1 MIYIPLIYHLNRP
14 CRPCWGKVN
23 GGHHR
28 WSSARQDITEL
39 RSESKML
46 ANYVRICGAAVWSL
60 KGNAKTGVVT
70 EPGIRGN

>member
-1 MIYIPLIYHLNRP
+1 MAFPGLPGRPSLNGSP
-14 CRPCWGKVN
+14 V
-23 GGHHR
+23 HR
-28 WSSARQDITEL
+28 GQDITEL

-70 EPGIRGN
+70 AARQMNEDVYIIYMCI

>member
-1 MIYIPLIYHLNRP
+1 MVIRT
-14 CRPCWGKVN
+14 
-23 GGHHR
+23 
-28 WSSARQDITEL
+28 QDITEL

-70 EPGIRGN
+70 EPGTWKMRGKVFLEKREVFGHGNGGELFWAF